1 MILCTP
7 ACLIKKTL
15 VRVTFLYDPQP
26 LRRQQEL
33 PHETGSTNIL
43 ETWNFHVSLRV
54 VYKHS
59 YEPHTIDELWN
70 GDFFFLQILDFTYLG
85 SCFHLLKTGC
95 LGSQA
100 SFMTKFVSTAFLGL
114 FRSDQ
119 NCHVHCVSVV
129 QFEWLREHLAAA
141 FGFFLAKSYTRRRNV
156 SPQLSLVYA
165 GKLRREVLQAPV
177 VTASKY
183 LVQTVNCTIHVCGLT
198 CESASQ
204 RTVVF
209 SCPQRC
215 NVRRAIGTVLII
227 T

>member
-1 MILCTP
+1 MSSEMVI
-7 ACLIKKTL
+7 
-15 VRVTFLYDPQP
+15 
-26 LRRQQEL
+26 
-33 PHETGSTNIL
+33 
-43 ETWNFHVSLRV
+43 
-54 VYKHS
+54 
-59 YEPHTIDELWN
+59 
-70 GDFFFLQILDFTYLG
+70 FFFLQILDFTYLG

-165 GKLRREVLQAPV
+165 GKLRREVLQAPA